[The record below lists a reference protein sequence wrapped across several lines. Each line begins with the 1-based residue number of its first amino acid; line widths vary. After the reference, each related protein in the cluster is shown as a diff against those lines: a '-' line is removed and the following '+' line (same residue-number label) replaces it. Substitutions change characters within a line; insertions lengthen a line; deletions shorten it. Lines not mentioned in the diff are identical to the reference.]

1 MKKHFFT
8 YLLTFFTFTFCL
20 SQTPQDTV
28 KPLLIVAELKQGS
41 TIQGRLIERRGDTII
56 IDADKLGR
64 IKLPMSDIKSIEEAG
79 NVNER
84 KLLFEP
90 RMTNKYA
97 NRSLLGPTAIDNGK
111 GVGEYTNYYIFVNH
125 LSGGISDN
133 VRLGGGVIMVP
144 SDEVMLVGFAS
155 AKLSYSV
162 NDNFHIGA
170 GGLVG
175 GALAPSGNNEGIAS
189 VIYGVGTLGTK
200 DKNLT
205 IGLGG
210 FHADGDWQS
219 KPVIMLNGQ
228 YRIANNWSL
237 SGEFYSFKRD
247 NFFQTRATTFII
259 GAKYFTPRVA
269 INFGFSTFNSLFGNN
284 ISIPIPILG
293 VSAPL
298 DKKQRN
304 KLK

>member
-1 MKKHFFT
+1 MKKHIFT
-8 YLLTFFTFTFCL
+8 SLLTFFTLTFCL

-64 IKLPMSDIKSIEEAG
+64 IKLPMSDIKSIEEVG
-79 NVNER
+79 NAKER

-97 NRSLLGPTAIDNGK
+97 NRALLAPTAIDNGK

-133 VRLGGGVIMVP
+133 VRLGGGIIMVP
-144 SDEVMLVGFAS
+144 SDEFVLVGFAS
-155 AKLSYSV
+155 AKLTYSI
-162 NDNFHIGA
+162 NDDFHIGA
-170 GGLVG
+170 GGLAG
-175 GALAPSGNNEGIAS
+175 GVLSPTGDGGGILS
-189 VIYGVGTLGTK
+189 MVYGVSTLGNK

-205 IGLGG
+205 LGIGG

-228 YRIANNWSL
+228 YRVANNWSL

-284 ISIPIPILG
+284 ISIPIPILS